1 MKTIKLSEKS
11 QTSLGANASHGFF
24 LGGASTSAIFTRPTS
39 LASGELITGSD
50 NPAPDILHT
59 PPPHLQSWSSTP
71 PPHLHAADLATPL
84 RHCDS
89 WASPDMVGANH
100 SKCINCGVFVG
111 RKYLSYFWHL
121 SLLVRIDKSS
131 TDILAEV
138 TKGNNWK
145 SAKKTGEKHLS
156 NPAIHKVSSRNDIKI
171 ICL

>member
-50 NPAPDILHT
+50 NPAPDIFHT
-59 PPPHLQSWSSTP
+59 SSPSTT
-71 PPHLHAADLATPL
+71 AADLATPL

-138 TKGNNWK
+138 TKGNN
-145 SAKKTGEKHLS
+145 
-156 NPAIHKVSSRNDIKI
+156 
-171 ICL
+171 